1 MGKLIGGFSGGPVC
15 FARGMNGDLYGVNGA
30 RRGLRWDGVSG
41 SADLL
46 GIYPPDVTTVVAIGG
61 TATFY
66 VSGVDVVDSGNGYR
80 TAPTVTF
87 SSGGGTLA
95 ACRTA
100 VVRGRVTACR
110 MQSYGKS
117 YTSPPTVAVG
127 DPSAIL
133 TRGSG
138 ATATA
143 VMSGYVFEV
152 VLTNLGS
159 GYTSEPTV
167 SIAAPTSGVTATARA
182 VVNSIT
188 NKIDAVYIEDAG
200 SGYTTAPAITFSGG
214 GGSAAAATAKVLF
227 SVASLTITAA
237 GSGYSGKPTVTIS
250 PVLLNNVLTGG
261 GAQAEMTLGAGGSC
275 TGSTIL
281 RSGSGYTSVPTAT
294 IQTSPLDTPTKAILS
309 PVMVPEFVGK
319 YWMAMRYVQQLSE
332 LDENG
337 ENLAIASSIT
347 DLIDIE
353 LTTPDSGFSWTWDAI
368 SPAPDA
374 RATHVELWRSSADQA
389 IVLYR
394 IARVALATETY
405 TDTVGEAEL
414 VNPKRTGFKVLPI
427 LLSNGAINARRFTP
441 PPETVAVMVMFQE
454 RMWYAKDSA
463 AKRANHIMFSEAG
476 EPESVPH
483 TNELRIQE
491 NVRGEDQ
498 IVALMPFGAALVVFQ
513 QRHCHRL
520 AYVSQPI
527 IDASIVLI
535 GQRGILSQRCRD
547 TAEGVAYV
555 VDHYGMYTLEAS
567 TITPISDVVDDYWNG
582 TDTGHI
588 DFSAT
593 ADMFVRCDP
602 VTKVVRFFFKP
613 VGASAKQD
621 RALCYHSLTQAW
633 WEERYAQKILS
644 GGLAVIG
651 NRPRLLL
658 GGEQGTVLASDSGY
672 QDHSATDALVNIA
685 CTVQTG
691 NMGIDQT
698 PARNVTA
705 RYKPTTTTSNLTVG
719 LHFNNS
725 STARLPAAYEDDG
738 SGFIFDPTAGA
749 TLDMN
754 ATRSPLGDSVGQ
766 ATARFAGRSDA
777 RSAGTDRHLAVELS
791 ATVSAETNSVVLNGL
806 AIEGVA

>member
-30 RRGLRWDGVSG
+30 RRGLRWDGVSAT
-41 SADLL
+41 ADSL
-46 GIYPPDVTTVVAIGG
+46 GIEPPYETNVVAIGG
-61 TATFY
+61 TATYY

-80 TAPTVTF
+80 NAPTVTF
-87 SSGGGTLA
+87 SGGGGTLA

-117 YTSPPTVAVG
+117 YTTPPTVTVG
-127 DPSAIL
+127 DPQAIL
-133 TRGSG
+133 TRGNG

-167 SIAAPTSGVTATARA
+167 AIAAPPSGVTATARA

-200 SGYTTAPAITFSGG
+200 SGYTTEPAITFSGG
-214 GGSAAAATAKVLF
+214 GGSAAAATAKVLY
-227 SVASLTITAA
+227 SVASLTITNG
-237 GSGYSGKPTVTIS
+237 GSGYSGKPSVGFS
-250 PVLLNNVLTGG
+250 SAGGG
-261 GAQAEMTLGAGGSC
+261 GAQAEMTTSSGVC

-281 RSGSGYTSVPTAT
+281 RSGSGYTSAPAVV
-294 IQTSPLDTPTKAILS
+294 IQTSPLDTPTRAILS

-332 LDENG
+332 VGEDG

-347 DLIDIE
+347 ELVDIE
-353 LTTPDSGFSWTWDAI
+353 LTTPDSGFTWTWPFDFDA
-368 SPAPDA
+368 PPVDA

-389 IVLYR
+389 FVLYR
-394 IARVALATETY
+394 IARVPLATETY

-414 VNPKRTGFKVLPI
+414 INPKRTGFKVLPI

-463 AKRANHIMFSEAG
+463 AKRANYIMFSEAG

-535 GQRGILSQRCRD
+535 GQRGILSQRCWD

-567 TITPISDVVDDYWNG
+567 TITPISDVVDDYWDG
-582 TDTGHI
+582 TQTGQI
-588 DFSAT
+588 DFSGT

-613 VGASAKQD
+613 IGTSATQD
-621 RALCYHSLTQAW
+621 RALCYHSLTKAW

-651 NRPRLLL
+651 NRPRLFL

-672 QDHSATDALVNIA
+672 QDHSATDALVNIS

-698 PARNVTA
+698 PVRNVTA

-725 STARLPAAYEDDG
+725 STARPPAAYEDDG

-754 ATRSPLGDSVGQ
+754 ATRSPLGDAVGQ
-766 ATARFAGRSDA
+766 ATARFAGRADA
-777 RSAGTDRHLAVELS
+777 RSAGTDRHLAVALS
-791 ATVSAETNSVVLNGL
+791 ATVSADTNAVVLNGL

>member
-46 GIYPPDVTTVVAIGG
+46 GISPPDVTTVVAIGG

-80 TAPTVTF
+80 NAPTVTF

-117 YTSPPTVAVG
+117 YTTPPTVTVG
-127 DPSAIL
+127 EPEVIL

-167 SIAAPTSGVTATARA
+167 AIAAPSGANPVTATARA
-182 VVNSIT
+182 VVNTIT

-200 SGYTTAPAITFSGG
+200 SGYTSAPAITFSGG
-214 GGSAAAATAKVLF
+214 GGGDAAATAKVLF
-227 SVASLTITAA
+227 SVSSLTIVA
-237 GSGYSGKPTVTIS
+237 GGTGYSGKPTVTFAAS
-250 PVLLNNVLTGG
+250 PNAG
-261 GAQAEMTLGAGGSC
+261 GAQAEMTTSGGVC

-281 RSGSGYTSVPTAT
+281 RSGSGYTSAPTVT

-319 YWMAMRYVQQLSE
+319 YWMAMRYVQQLTAE
-332 LDENG
+332 DENG

-347 DLIDIE
+347 ELVDIE
-353 LTTPDSGFSWTWDAI
+353 ITTPGSGFTWTWEGGGE
-368 SPAPDA
+368 A

-394 IARVALATETY
+394 IARVALGDEEY
-405 TDTVGEAEL
+405 IDTVGEAEL
-414 VNPKRTGFKVLPI
+414 INPKRDGFKVLPI

-441 PPETVAVMVMFQE
+441 PSTTVAVMVMFQE

-463 AKRANHIMFSEAG
+463 AKRANHIMFSEAN

-491 NVRGEDQ
+491 NVRGEDH

-535 GQRGILSQRCRD
+535 GQRGILSQRCWD

-555 VDHYGMYTLEAS
+555 VDNYGMYKLESS
-567 TITPISDVVDDYWNG
+567 TITPISEVVDDYWLGIKDGN
-582 TDTGHI
+582 I
-588 DFSAT
+588 DFLAT

-613 VGASAKQD
+613 VGTATKQD
-621 RALCYHSLTQAW
+621 RALCYHSLTKAW

-672 QDHSATDALVNIA
+672 QDHNATDSLVNIS

-698 PARNVTA
+698 TARNVTA

-738 SGFIFDPTAGA
+738 SGFIFDPASGA

-754 ATRSPLGDSVGQ
+754 ATRSALGDAVGQ

-777 RSAGTDRHLAVELS
+777 RSTGTDRHLAVELS
-791 ATVSAETNSVVLNGL
+791 ATVSAETNAVVLRGL
-806 AIEGVA
+806 AIEGVT

>member
-1 MGKLIGGFSGGPVC
+1 MGKLISGFSGGPVC

-30 RRGLRWDGVSG
+30 RRGFRWDGVSG

-46 GIYPPDVTTVVAIGG
+46 GIYPPSTTTVVAING
-61 TATFY
+61 TATYY
-66 VSGVDVVDSGNGYR
+66 VSGVDVVDSGNGYSI
-80 TAPTVTF
+80 APTVTF
-87 SSGGGTLA
+87 SGGGGTAA
-95 ACRTA
+95 ACRSV
-100 VVRGRVTACR
+100 VVRGRMTACR

-117 YTSPPTVAVG
+117 YTTPPTATVG
-127 DPSAIL
+127 EPSAIL
-133 TRGSG
+133 TRGSS
-138 ATATA
+138 AAVTA
-143 VMSGYVFEV
+143 VMSGYVFEIV
-152 VLTNLGS
+152 MVNRGS
-159 GYTSEPTV
+159 GYTSVPTV
-167 SIAAPTSGVTATARA
+167 TISAPTGANPVNATGRA

-188 NKIDAVYIEDAG
+188 DTVDFIIIDEAG
-200 SGYTTAPAITFSGG
+200 SGYTSAPTVTIGG
-214 GGSAAAATAKVLF
+214 PGSSASATAKVLF
-227 SVASLTITAA
+227 SVASLTISA
-237 GSGYSGKPTVTIS
+237 GGTGYSGNPAVTFS
-250 PVLLNNVLTGG
+250 AVPNAG
-261 GAQAEMTLGAGGSC
+261 GAQAEMTTSGGVC
-275 TGSTIL
+275 TGSTII

-294 IQTSPLDTPTKAILS
+294 VQTSPLDTPTKAILS

-332 LDENG
+332 VGEDG

-347 DLIDIE
+347 ELVAIE
-353 LTTPDSGFSWTWDAI
+353 LTTPNSGFTWTW
-368 SPAPDA
+368 SPSAVDA

-394 IARVALATETY
+394 IARRPLADATY

-414 VNPKRTGFKVLPI
+414 INPKRTGFKVLPI

-463 AKRANHIMFSEAG
+463 AKRANYIMFSEAG

-535 GQRGILSQRCRD
+535 GQRGILSQRCWD

-567 TITPISDVVDDYWNG
+567 TITPISDVVDDYWDG
-582 TDTGHI
+582 TETGQI
-588 DFSAT
+588 DFSGT

-613 VGASAKQD
+613 IGTSATQD
-621 RALCYHSLTQAW
+621 RALCYHSLTKAW

-651 NRPRLLL
+651 QRPRLLL

-738 SGFIFDPTAGA
+738 SGFIFDPTSGA

-777 RSAGTDRHLAVELS
+777 RSAGTDRHLAVALS
-791 ATVSAETNSVVLNGL
+791 ATVSAATNAVVLNGL

>member
-41 SADLL
+41 SADSL
-46 GIYPPDVTTVVAIGG
+46 GIYPPDATTVVAING
-61 TATFY
+61 TATYY
-66 VSGVDVVDSGNGYR
+66 VSGVDVVDSGNGYQK
-80 TAPTVTF
+80 APVITF
-87 SSGGGTLA
+87 ASGGGTGA
-95 ACRTA
+95 ACRA
-100 VVRGRVTACR
+100 VVVRGRMTAGR

-117 YTSPPTVAVG
+117 YTSPPTVTV
-127 DPSAIL
+127 PEPESAL

-138 ATATA
+138 ATLTVA
-143 VMSGYVFEV
+143 VDGYVSEA

-167 SIAAPTSGVTATARA
+167 TFSTGNATARA

-188 NKIDAVYIEDAG
+188 DTIDAVYIEDRG
-200 SGYTTAPAITFSGG
+200 SAYTATPTISFSGG
-214 GGSAAAATAKVLF
+214 GGTGAAATAKVLYGVSTVTVSAGGTGYSGNPTVNF
-227 SVASLTITAA
+227 SPGGFGSQARITTAA
-237 GSGYSGKPTVTIS
+237 GV
-250 PVLLNNVLTGG
+250 
-261 GAQAEMTLGAGGSC
+261 C
-275 TGSTIL
+275 TAAAVI
-281 RSGSGYTSVPTAT
+281 RPGSGYTSPSVTAT
-294 IQTSPLDTPTKAILS
+294 VSNAPLDTPTRAILT
-309 PVMVPEFVGK
+309 PVMVPEFLGK
-319 YWMAMRYVQQLSE
+319 YWMAMRYVQQLTE
-332 LDENG
+332 LDENE

-353 LTTPDSGFSWTWDAI
+353 LTTPDSGFTWTWDAS

-394 IARVALATETY
+394 IARVPLATETY
-405 TDTVGEAEL
+405 TDTVGESEL
-414 VNPKRTGFKVLPI
+414 INPKRTGFKVLPI

-535 GQRGILSQRCRD
+535 GQRGILSQRCWD

-555 VDHYGMYTLEAS
+555 VDHYGMYMLEAS
-567 TITPISDVVDDYWNG
+567 TITPISDVVANYWIG
-582 TDTGHI
+582 VKDGEI

-593 ADMFVRCDP
+593 ANMFVRCDP
-602 VTKVVRFFFKP
+602 VTKVVRFFFRP
-613 VGASAKQD
+613 VGTLATQD
-621 RALCYHSLTQAW
+621 RALCYHSLTKAW

-658 GGEQGTVLASDSGY
+658 GGERGTVLASDSGY
-672 QDHSATDALVNIA
+672 QDHSATDALVNIS
-685 CTVQTG
+685 CTVQSG

-698 PARNVTA
+698 PVRNVTA

-725 STARLPAAYEDDG
+725 LTARLPAAYEDDG
-738 SGFIFDPTAGA
+738 SGFIFDPASGA

-754 ATRSPLGDSVGQ
+754 ATRSPLGDAVGQ

-777 RSAGTDRHLAVELS
+777 RSAGTDRHLAVALS
-791 ATVSAETNSVVLNGL
+791 ATVSAETNAVVLNGL